1 MFRKKNKPQDRQR
14 GTPSEPK
21 RKSKSLRCYNYGG
34 FDHIQH
40 EYPSASRVENKAL
53 NATLSDNE
61 SSSDNQSEKSTWED
75 SRRVVAFVARVES
88 GSDHESESEED
99 LEYSGE
105 FGEETE
111 SEEDLQ
117 EAYNKMYE
125 KNLKIIATNKV
136 LNKKVKELKLE
147 KGKLEDQVRNL
158 TSEHDKSSKRVS
170 ELTVENETLD
180 IQVKNIVSELELSRS
195 QLFVFFSSSKKAR

>member
-1 MFRKKNKPQDRQR
+1 
-14 GTPSEPK
+14 
-21 RKSKSLRCYNYGG
+21 
-34 FDHIQH
+34 
-40 EYPSASRVENKAL
+40 
-53 NATLSDNE
+53 
-61 SSSDNQSEKSTWED
+61 
-75 SRRVVAFVARVES
+75 
-88 GSDHESESEED
+88 
-99 LEYSGE
+99 
-105 FGEETE
+105 
-111 SEEDLQ
+111 
-117 EAYNKMYE
+117 MYE

-170 ELTVENETLD
+170 EQTVENETLD